1 MTFDLFRVFKVVDFI
16 RSFTETSIESRLK
29 VFFFIF
35 FYFFFYFKIRKVRP
49 FHSRTKSW
57 REKYFDT
64 EISRGKKM
72 NKTCTSDLSK
82 LFSNFSALLCGS
94 NVSFLSLRVIVT
106 FTKKKKEKKKK
117 KKERKEKRKK
127 EKKKREKEK
136 LGCNKFV
143 GIWSRNTR
151 EDKKRRFF
159 TRTVIDKVRHQRQFV

>member
-1 MTFDLFRVFKVVDFI
+1 MGWPSTLSCFQGHQFYTFFYWNINR
-16 RSFTETSIESRLK
+16 IEAES
-29 VFFFIF
+29 FFFYF
-35 FYFFFYFKIRKVRP
+35 FLFFFYFKIRKVRP

-106 FTKKKKEKKKK
+106 FTKKKKKKKKK

-143 GIWSRNTR
+143 GIWSS
-151 EDKKRRFF
+151 EYARR
-159 TRTVIDKVRHQRQFV
+159 